1 MLINCME
8 SFDAIDLEENFH
20 LSTTTGFDVLS
31 VSVCMFPRFA
41 NKWVLRFTRYRRAE
55 RWDSIRETFQQ
66 RSFHSTARC
75 IGCMLTFLCCALFR
89 DVLLNFWEDRLLRSK
104 VKGGEWQEPNNVFFF
119 SHLASLKVYGS
130 PARGFDVMIH
140 HCTCVRIPYV
150 SSKEAFHVDYIPN
163 MASVIHSLLCLS
175 DSNATSVRLAF
186 RLWY

>member
-104 VKGGEWQEPNNVFFF
+104 VKGGEWQEPNNVFF
-119 SHLASLKVYGS
+119 SLILHPSRFMDHQLEVLMWWFIIVLVLGS
-130 PARGFDVMIH
+130 LMF
-140 HCTCVRIPYV
+140 
-150 SSKEAFHVDYIPN
+150 
-163 MASVIHSLLCLS
+163 LLRKHFMW
-175 DSNATSVRLAF
+175 TIFQIWRL
-186 RLWY
+186 